1 MKTHLLL
8 TFFFV
13 STALSAQI
21 IYVDQDATG
30 QNDGSSWTNAY
41 TDLNEA
47 LDVAQYGDSVW
58 VAEGTY
64 FPADDDNRHQHFTL
78 RNGVKL
84 IGGFMGTETEKEQ
97 RDWETYLTILDGDIG
112 VPGDS
117 TDNSYSVLHILPCDS
132 TTWLD
137 GFVVQHGQADSNFI
151 GDSLDSLGFENGGGI
166 YLRKDFTGSIKS
178 MPNIQNCWVRNN
190 YAETRG
196 GGLGTAYGNNLAL
209 SPYLSSIQFEE
220 NQTGQ
225 DGGGLCIYGPIDI
238 RDAILE
244 DLIFE
249 NNQCGVNE
257 TQSDGSAIVFFI
269 SFNDTSE
276 VNVNFKMRGCRFQ
289 GNDSGLGKS
298 GVVSLE
304 NKPFYSKHPMFIQGC
319 EFIDNTAPE
328 ASGTAL
334 NFFFQPNRP
343 VDLIM
348 IEDCLFA
355 RNFGD
360 RQTIRLPDGFRK
372 AVVRNCAFIENEAID
387 DGAALYSMGNLE
399 IQNCFFYQNEAM
411 GASLDLYTLAPDDSI
426 TVSNC
431 TFLENKAN
439 KHFLI
444 MGISNLDQVGGPMI
458 IQNSIFRSNE
468 DYKPFELGGSYIRA
482 FNGAQPLI
490 DNCLIDVPIC
500 STFVDSNLVCGPGL
514 IFEEAVF
521 IDSAGGDFRLDPCSP
536 GLNAGIEGYW
546 TANLPDMDLLEQS
559 RRLEG
564 VLDMGAFETP
574 PPTVRIDSMEG
585 LDCPEDTLGNIAL
598 AVDYACGPYT
608 LKWPDGLVTDTLFYS
623 NLTTGIYSI
632 TVTDNLGRTDT
643 VDLEVSA
650 PSELMAE
657 ALITDSNQ
665 SGPGTGSILITSII
679 GGTPPYSGQWIG
691 GPSGDLYT
699 DLPPGTYDYVVTDS
713 LGCTAEFTFEVGA
726 INSVAD
732 WGAVGRLQ
740 VFPNP
745 FAHTLEVRLPAQA
758 DRYSVHDMQ
767 GRLMEVGDIQPG
779 QQQLQLGAAW
789 SPGLYVVQVVS
800 GAGEI
805 WRGRVVKGE

>member
-8 TFFFV
+8 TFFFL

-30 QNDGSSWTNAY
+30 QNNGASWTNAY

-47 LDVAQYGDSVW
+47 LDAAQYGDSIW
-58 VAEGTY
+58 VAEGVY
-64 FPADDDNRHQHFTL
+64 FPTDDNDRTQHFTL
-78 RNGVKL
+78 RSGVKL
-84 IGGFMGTETEKEQ
+84 IGGFTGTETEKTQ

-117 TDNSYSVLHILPCDS
+117 TDNSYSVIHILPCDS

-137 GFVVQHGQADSNFI
+137 GFVVQHGQADSNII
-151 GDSLDSLGFENGGGI
+151 GTTVDSLGFENGGGI
-166 YLRKDFTGSIKS
+166 YLRKDFTGSKKS

-190 YAETRG
+190 FASTRG
-196 GGLGTAYGNNLAL
+196 GALASVYGNGLAI
-209 SPYLSSIQFEE
+209 SPYFGNMRIESNHAKE
-220 NQTGQ
+220 
-225 DGGGLCIYGPIDI
+225 DGGGFFIRGPIDL
-238 RDAILE
+238 RNTILE
-244 DLIFE
+244 NLVFK
-249 NNQCGVNE
+249 NNHCGIGE
-257 TQSDGSAIVFFI
+257 PGGDASALGFI
-269 SFNDTSE
+269 ISSDTSE
-276 VNVNFKMRGCRFQ
+276 VNVNFIMRGCRFQ

-298 GVVSLE
+298 GVVVLE
-304 NKPFYSKHPMFIQGC
+304 NEPIFSKHPMFIQDC
-319 EFIDNTAPE
+319 EFLENTAPE
-328 ASGTAL
+328 ANGIAL
-334 NFFFQPNRP
+334 SFFLDDSWPA
-343 VDLIM
+343 DLIV

-360 RQTIRLPDGFRK
+360 RHTIYLGSGFRK
-372 AVVRNCAFIENEAID
+372 AVVRNCEFIENEAID

-411 GASLDLYTLAPDDSI
+411 GASLDLFTLAPDDSI

-623 NLTTGIYSI
+623 NLTTGFYSI

-691 GPSGDLYT
+691 GPSGDLYA
-699 DLPPGTYDYVVTDS
+699 DIPPGTYDYVVTDS
-713 LGCTAEFTFEVGA
+713 LGCMAQFTFEVGV

-732 WGAVGRLQ
+732 RESIGRLQ
-740 VFPNP
+740 AFPNP
-745 FAHTLEVRLPAQA
+745 FTQTVQVRLPATA
-758 DRYSVHDMQ
+758 DRYTVFDMQ
-767 GRLMEVGDIQPG
+767 GRMVETAAIRPG
-779 QQQLQLGAAW
+779 QERLQLGAAW

>member
-1 MKTHLLL
+1 
-8 TFFFV
+8 
-13 STALSAQI
+13 
-21 IYVDQDATG
+21 
-30 QNDGSSWTNAY
+30 
-41 TDLNEA
+41 
-47 LDVAQYGDSVW
+47 
-58 VAEGTY
+58 
-64 FPADDDNRHQHFTL
+64 
-78 RNGVKL
+78 VKL
-84 IGGFMGTETEKEQ
+84 IGGFMGTETEKTQ

-238 RDAILE
+238 RDAILQ

-276 VNVNFKMRGCRFQ
+276 VNVNFKMRGCSFQ

-304 NKPFYSKHPMFIQGC
+304 NKPFYSKHPIFIQGC

-348 IEDCLFA
+348 IEDCIFA

-360 RQTIRLPDGFRK
+360 CQTIRLPDGFRK
-372 AVVRNCAFIENEAID
+372 AVVRNCSFLENETVD
-387 DGAALYSMGNLE
+387 DGAALFSMGNLE
-399 IQNCFFYQNEAM
+399 IQNCFFYQNEAK
-411 GASLDLYTLAPDDSI
+411 GASLELYTLAPEDSI

-546 TANLPDMDLLEQS
+546 TANLPDMDLLGQP

-623 NLTTGIYSI
+623 NLTTGFYSI

-665 SGPGTGSILITSII
+665 SGPGTGSILITSIT
-679 GGTPPYSGQWIG
+679 GGTPPYTGQWAG
-691 GPSGDLYT
+691 GPSGDLYA
-699 DLPPGTYDYVVTDS
+699 DIPPGTYDYVVTDS
-713 LGCTAEFTFEVGA
+713 LGCTAEFTFEVGV

-732 WGAVGRLQ
+732 RESIGRLQ

-745 FAHTLEVRLPAQA
+745 FTQTVQVRLPATA
-758 DRYSVHDMQ
+758 DRYTVFDMQ
-767 GRLMEVGDIQPG
+767 GRMVETAAIRPG
-779 QQQLQLGAAW
+779 QERLQLGAAW